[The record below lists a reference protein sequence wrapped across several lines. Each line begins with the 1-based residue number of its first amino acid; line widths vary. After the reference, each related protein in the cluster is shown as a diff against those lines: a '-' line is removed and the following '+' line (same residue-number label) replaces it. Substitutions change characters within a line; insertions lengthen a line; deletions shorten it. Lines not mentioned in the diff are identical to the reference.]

1 MLIFKFRHD
10 TIKWI
15 IRRNV
20 TFGGLMNNQ
29 YSNLSLSVNQSG
41 GNTTMNE
48 YLSLVALIIIPIV
61 AVVIAQWLQNRSEKR
76 KDKMQIFKT
85 LMTSR
90 IYGWTPD
97 SVNALNVID
106 IVFSDDKDVRA
117 AWKDLNDKYHVT
129 NPDQQHLKKIE
140 NAQYKLLEAIANSLG
155 YKDKITWEDIQNPY
169 MPDGMVKQI
178 EQNKNMQ
185 QMYFNALDGVNKM
198 VQNQKQSSKE
208 TEPNQSDDKASD
220 SNAE

>member
-1 MLIFKFRHD
+1 
-10 TIKWI
+10 
-15 IRRNV
+15 
-20 TFGGLMNNQ
+20 MNNQ

-97 SVNALNVID
+97 SVNALNIID
-106 IVFSDDKDVRA
+106 IVFSDDKNVRE
-117 AWKDLNDKYHVT
+117 AWKDLNDKLRVT

-140 NAQYKLLEAIANSLG
+140 NAQYKLLEAIAHSLG

-185 QMYFNALDGVNKM
+185 QMYYNALDGVNKM